1 MGIFFR
7 KRRGKKMR
15 VLTANR
21 KLYLGDYKL
30 VLLEFLSHVAAAM
43 QLMHNPIHDKFFVT

>member
-1 MGIFFR
+1 MGIFSKEER
-7 KRRGKKMR
+7 EKKR

-30 VLLEFLSHVAAAM
+30 VLLKFLSHVAAAM